1 MSSPLQRQPVDR
13 VERAE
18 RPAFFSRI
26 RAASNIKELGE
37 SVVSGF
43 GLVSSQQDLQSQKI
57 SALEELASS
66 ANQRSV
72 GCEQDMTR
80 LRATV
85 ASLETK
91 VRIHS

>member
-1 MSSPLQRQPVDR
+1 MKD
-13 VERAE
+13 
-18 RPAFFSRI
+18 
-26 RAASNIKELGE
+26 LGD
-37 SVVSGF
+37 SVISIF
-43 GLVSSQQDLQSQKI
+43 QSVSSQQDLQSQKM

-80 LRATV
+80 VRVTV
-85 ASLETK
+85 ASMEAK